1 MRYDLMLGLLSTT
14 LLLGCGG
21 AAAGGTDVG
30 NASAALDSSDATS
43 TESALYITTTDG
55 TESAATD
62 NDAATAASASV
73 KSWYQPAS
81 CVVAVAVGNVVTYTL
96 TDCSGPWGLA
106 HVSGV
111 ATVTY
116 TVRSDGIHAA
126 ITANALA
133 VNGASLDFDSQAV
146 YSVSGSHKQ
155 LSVSSDGSGTG
166 ARGYGITRK
175 GDYTASWNTS
185 TECATLDGAW
195 STTIGTAVWSTTV
208 AGYARCKSACPTAGT
223 ITHTG
228 GLSHETLTLKFDGS
242 ADAGWS
248 STRGDSGSVVL
259 FCGG

>member
-21 AAAGGTDVG
+21 AANGTDVG

-55 TESAATD
+55 TEAATSD
-62 NDAATAASASV
+62 NEAATMASAGV
-73 KSWYQPAS
+73 QTWYQPAS
-81 CVVAVAVGNVVTYTL
+81 CVVSAAVGNVVTYTL
-96 TDCSGPWGLA
+96 TNCTGPWGLT

-116 TVRSDGIHAA
+116 TVQVDGVHAA
-126 ITANALA
+126 IAASALS
-133 VNGASLDFDSQAV
+133 VNGATLSFDSQAV
-146 YSVSGSHKQ
+146 YSVSGSDKQ
-155 LSVSSDGSGTG
+155 LTVTSDGSGTG
-166 ARGYGITRK
+166 ARGNGITRK

-185 TECATLDGAW
+185 TECATLDGSW
-195 STTIGTAVWSTTV
+195 STTVGAAVWSTTV

-223 ITHTG
+223 MTYTG
-228 GLSHETLTLKFDGS
+228 GLSHETLTVSFDGG
-242 ADAGWS
+242 ADATWS
-248 STRGDSGSVVL
+248 STRGGSGTVVL

>member
-21 AAAGGTDVG
+21 AAAGTDVG

-55 TESAATD
+55 TETATSD
-62 NDAATAASASV
+62 DDAATAASASV

-81 CVVAVAVGNVVTYTL
+81 CVVAAAVGNVVTYTL
-96 TDCSGPWGLA
+96 TDCSGPWGLL

-116 TVRSDGIHAA
+116 TVQADGVHAA
-126 ITANALA
+126 IMASALA
-133 VNGASLDFDSQAV
+133 VNGATLDFDSQAV
-146 YSVSGSHKQ
+146 YSVSGGSKQ
-155 LSVSSDGSGTG
+155 LTVTSDGSGTG

-195 STTIGTAVWSTTV
+195 STTIGAAVWSTTV
-208 AGYARCKSACPTAGT
+208 AGYARCRSACPTAGT

-242 ADAGWS
+242 ADASWS
-248 STRGDSGSVVL
+248 STRGDSGTVIL